1 MTKRFV
7 RYVLLAAL
15 ACSGM
20 VQAQVDLS
28 GLDNGMAGPRSQVLV
43 LGSEHLSTMPKDFKP
58 ESLEPLLARLAAF
71 KPDIITIE
79 GIPGESCAMM
89 ARYPTIYEPASV
101 EPYCLKTEAARAAT
115 GLDVPSAIA
124 LVQKTLNDW
133 PAQPT
138 SAQRR
143 HLAALF
149 MAANDDPS
157 ALTQWLQVPQTD
169 QHTGD
174 GLNDALVKR
183 LNSLSTKHNEDY
195 LIAAHL
201 AARLGLQRVYPVDD
215 HTGDNIQIPDSQEKA
230 FGAAIQHAWNTA
242 RATRQPTQDQE
253 NTLKKAGDM
262 LALYR
267 YLNRPDVLRNAIEA
281 DMGAALRDPSP
292 QHYGQMYVAGWE
304 TRNLRMVANVRAAF
318 REKPGARVL
327 CIVGAT
333 HKPWFDSLL
342 GQMQG
347 VDIVDVEKVLGAAPK

>member
-1 MTKRFV
+1 MMKR
-7 RYVLLAAL
+7 LALCGILAAL
-15 ACSGM
+15 MWSAIA
-20 VQAQVDLS
+20 QAQVDLS
-28 GLDNGMAGPRSQVLV
+28 SLDHGMIGPRSKVLV
-43 LGSEHLSTMPKDFKP
+43 LGSEHLSTMPKDFNP

-89 ARYPTIYEPASV
+89 ARYPTIYDPASV
-101 EPYCLKTEAARAAT
+101 EPYCLKTDAARAAT

-124 LVQKTLNDW
+124 QVQKTLNDW

-138 SAQRR
+138 STQRR
-143 HLAALF
+143 HLAAPF

-157 ALTQWLQVPQTD
+157 ALTQWLQVPQAD
-169 QHTGD
+169 RHAGD

-183 LNSLSTKHNEDY
+183 LTSLTTKHNEDY
-195 LIAAHL
+195 LIAARL

-230 FGAAIQHAWNTA
+230 FGTAIEHAWDTQ
-242 RATRQPTQDQE
+242 RATRQPTQDKE
-253 NTLKKAGDM
+253 EALKKAGDM

-267 YLNRPDVLRNAIEA
+267 YINLPEVLQTAINT
-281 DMGAALRDPSP
+281 DMGASLRDPSP

-304 TRNLRMVANVRAAF
+304 TRNLRMVANVRATF

-347 VDIVDVEKVLGAAPK
+347 VDIVNVEKVLRVAPK